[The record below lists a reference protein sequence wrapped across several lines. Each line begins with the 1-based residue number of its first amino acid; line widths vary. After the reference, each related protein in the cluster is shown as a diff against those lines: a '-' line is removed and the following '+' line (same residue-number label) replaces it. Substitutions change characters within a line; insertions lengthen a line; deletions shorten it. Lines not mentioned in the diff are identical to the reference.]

1 MKKLEVKDL
10 KENFFEAIGKEWM
23 LVTAGTKEK
32 FNTMTASWGGIGWLW
47 NKPVAF
53 VFIRPERY
61 TYEFLEEND
70 HLTLS
75 FLGEENKKI
84 HAVCGS
90 KSGRNIDKVKETGL
104 KPVFTEKGNVLF
116 EQARLSLEC
125 KKLYADAIK
134 PECFLDKESLEDEFN
149 ELSLQYEGYKF
160 NIGNDSL
167 LNLLSTEQAKV
178 QRLQEE
184 LRTVKATNTKEIA
197 RLKKELQT
205 LRKIMRNYVVQIDS
219 LNRANEQLKVEKN
232 EAVKKY
238 KQASSTATTLKK
250 EKEKLTER
258 VTLASRLDA
267 TGINVTPVNGRGK
280 KAKVIKKMEQ
290 FVVDFRI
297 SKNITAPVGEKTIYV
312 RIMKPDDDILL
323 KSRADVF
330 TFEGKEINYSMKKL
344 VEYDGEEL
352 PVTMYWNIEE
362 FLSPGTYRV
371 DIFAD
376 GNLIGRKSFTLEK

>member
-1 MKKLEVKDL
+1 MDAEKKE
-10 KENFFEAIGKEWM
+10 
-23 LVTAGTKEK
+23 TKE
-32 FNTMTASWGGIGWLW
+32 I
-47 NKPVAF
+47 NKMSLL
-53 VFIRPERY
+53 IM
-61 TYEFLEEND
+61 
-70 HLTLS
+70 
-75 FLGEENKKI
+75 
-84 HAVCGS
+84 AV
-90 KSGRNIDKVKETGL
+90 V
-104 KPVFTEKGNVLF
+104 VLLLIIAGAAYYIF
-116 EQARLSLEC
+116 HQNQQMEDLEQA
-125 KKLYADAIK
+125 YV
-134 PECFLDKESLEDEFN
+134 LDKESLEDEFN

-178 QRLQEE
+178 QRLEEE

>member
-1 MKKLEVKDL
+1 MDAEK
-10 KENFFEAIGKEWM
+10 
-23 LVTAGTKEK
+23 KEK
-32 FNTMTASWGGIGWLW
+32 KHVNKMSLLITAVVVLMLIIAGAAYYIFHQNQQMEEL
-47 NKPVAF
+47 
-53 VFIRPERY
+53 EQ
-61 TYEFLEEND
+61 TY
-70 HLTLS
+70 
-75 FLGEENKKI
+75 
-84 HAVCGS
+84 A
-90 KSGRNIDKVKETGL
+90 
-104 KPVFTEKGNVLF
+104 
-116 EQARLSLEC
+116 
-125 KKLYADAIK
+125 
-134 PECFLDKESLEDEFN
+134 LDKEMLEDEFN

-167 LNLLSTEQAKV
+167 LNLLSIEQAKV

-184 LRTVKATNTKEIA
+184 LRTVKATNTKEIS

-205 LRKIMRNYVVQIDS
+205 LRKIMRNYVIQIDS
-219 LNRANEQLKVEKN
+219 LNRANERLTVEKN

-238 KQASSTATTLKK
+238 KQASSTATALKK

-267 TGINVTPVNGRGK
+267 TGITVTPVNGRGK

-297 SKNITAPVGEKTIYV
+297 AKNITAPVGEKVIYV
-312 RIMKPDDDILL
+312 RIMKPDDDVLV
-323 KSRADVF
+323 KSRGDVF
-330 TFEGKEINYSMKKL
+330 AFEGKEINYSMKKM

-376 GNLIGRKSFTLEK
+376 GNLIGRKNFTLDK

>member
-1 MKKLEVKDL
+1 MDAEKKE
-10 KENFFEAIGKEWM
+10 
-23 LVTAGTKEK
+23 TKE
-32 FNTMTASWGGIGWLW
+32 I
-47 NKPVAF
+47 NKMSLL
-53 VFIRPERY
+53 IM
-61 TYEFLEEND
+61 
-70 HLTLS
+70 
-75 FLGEENKKI
+75 
-84 HAVCGS
+84 AV
-90 KSGRNIDKVKETGL
+90 V
-104 KPVFTEKGNVLF
+104 VLLLIIAGAAYYIF
-116 EQARLSLEC
+116 HQNQQMEDLEQA
-125 KKLYADAIK
+125 YV
-134 PECFLDKESLEDEFN
+134 LDKESLEDEFN

-312 RIMKPDDDILL
+312 RIMKPDDEKEFPHI
-323 KSRADVF
+323 RF